1 MILEEQTGIGQHW
14 MISAVQ
20 RTFSDLPQAKKAFNE
35 VVTDLHCPL
44 RRPYQTLFVR
54 WGGCTGV
61 SQEQTRWTAK
71 WYVLNVWTS
80 NLACS
85 FPACRWASGPKSKI
99 WCQVSNSPCFLEKFS
114 TIVLNW
120 KHFAFILLHRK
131 LLQILG
137 NRKYKKYTCYI
148 KYIYYI
154 YVYIYYTSST
164 NHMVVFQANYASWL
178 SFL

>member
-1 MILEEQTGIGQHW
+1 MFGEYWTTLND
-14 MISAVQ
+14 Q
-20 RTFSDLPQAKKAFNE
+20 RSST
-35 VVTDLHCPL
+35 
-44 RRPYQTLFVR
+44 YLF
-54 WGGCTGV
+54 WLCTGV

-71 WYVLNVWTS
+71 WYVLNDWTCI
-80 NLACS
+80 LAFF
-85 FPACRWASGPKSKI
+85 FPACRWASCPKSKI

-137 NRKYKKYTCYI
+137 NRKYKKIYKKYIYIYMLYNIYIYTHIYIYTCY
-148 KYIYYI
+148 
-154 YVYIYYTSST
+154 TFST

-178 SFL
+178 SFLWEPGNLSWQMMRCTGARL